1 MLQCNAYLILIKDL
15 NTINFYQFSILNHNQ
30 NLTSDKIKCISLRIF
45 LVLSGMEE
53 LTDNNNTTK
62 DNNLSKTN
70 KIIHR
75 WDYF

>member
-15 NTINFYQFSILNHNQ
+15 NTTNFYQFSTLNHNQ
-30 NLTSDKIKCISLRIF
+30 NLTSDKIKCISLMIF

-70 KIIHR
+70 KIIHK
-75 WDYF
+75 WDYL